1 MWTALVIFGITYV
14 IISARRLG
22 WLGLDRPA
30 GAGLGAVLCVVFGV
44 LTPHEAFEA
53 IDLHT
58 LVLLLG
64 MMGMGAFLALD
75 GFFDRLGDWILT
87 RFRTPQGVMGGI
99 LWGSGLLSALI
110 TNDAVCVLGVPLV
123 LGIIGRQRKVEGRPQ
138 VALPFLMAL
147 ATGANTGSVMTLV
160 GNPQNMLC
168 GLFGG
173 LEYADFLLTMAPVG
187 IVGLCI
193 NHAVLL
199 LAFSKV
205 LKNLEF
211 DVPVDVGLDLGR
223 SKWTLLVIVATVAVY
238 SAGFDLAWTASAG
251 FAALFLVHRD
261 DPQWVWPEIDWS
273 VLLFFGG
280 LFVVVEGL
288 TQSGLTAW
296 VFSHVP
302 LWNGSWWAVS
312 AKFLVGSNLV
322 SNVPF
327 ILVIRE
333 TMATL
338 PDPER
343 GWKLLAM
350 ASTFAGNLTL
360 LGSVA
365 NIIVAEKAR
374 SVGGMGF
381 FEYLKVGAPVA
392 LLTTLVGTMWI
403 LWI

>member
-30 GAGLGAVLCVVFGV
+30 GAGLGAVLCVAFGV
-44 LTPHEAFEA
+44 LSPHDALEA

-75 GFFDRLGDWILT
+75 GFFDRLGGWMLSQL
-87 RFRTPQGVMGGI
+87 RTPSRVMAGI

-123 LGIIGRQRKVEGRPQ
+123 LGIIARQHSYEGASP

-147 ATGANTGSVMTLV
+147 ATGANTGSVITLV

-173 LEYADFLLTMAPVG
+173 LEYADYLSTMLPVG
-187 IVGLCI
+187 ILGLMI
-193 NHAVLL
+193 NHAVLHV
-199 LAFSKV
+199 AFRKVLRPVEFSIPSKV
-205 LKNLEF
+205 SLE
-211 DVPVDVGLDLGR
+211 LGR
-223 SKWTLLVIVATVAVY
+223 SKWTLLVIIATVAVY
-238 SAGFDLAWTASAG
+238 SAGFDLAWTASGG

-261 DPQWVWPEIDWS
+261 EPQRVWLEIDWS
-273 VLLFFGG
+273 VLMFFGG

-288 TQSGLTAW
+288 TKSGLTTL
-296 VFSHVP
+296 VFEHFP
-302 LWNGSWWAVS
+302 LWDGDWWSVS

-333 TMATL
+333 AMASL
-338 PDPER
+338 PDPKK
-343 GWKLLAM
+343 GWTLLAM

-392 LLTTLVGTMWI
+392 ILTTLVGTMWI
-403 LWI
+403 LWV